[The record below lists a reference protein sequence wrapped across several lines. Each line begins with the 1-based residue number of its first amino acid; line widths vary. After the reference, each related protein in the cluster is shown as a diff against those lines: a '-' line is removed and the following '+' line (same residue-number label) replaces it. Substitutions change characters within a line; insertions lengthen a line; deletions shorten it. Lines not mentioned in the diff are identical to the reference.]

1 MADIFLLF
9 LTTSVSSHNE
19 LKKLDTQQ
27 THAFKASLGEED
39 VSPFVVVAD
48 IRESQLFCV
57 DDV

>member
-1 MADIFLLF
+1 MADILLF

-27 THAFKASLGEED
+27 THAFKASLGGEED